1 MGGGNN
7 TNPGGPVHKQAGSLA
22 SRAHMIAGTPPHS
35 TMERG
40 GDRDIVVTGAR
51 NQFAP
56 DLEPGGSVSC
66 MRSSLSFLSLIFD
79 VGPRDVLSAEAI
91 EGCLVEGGEWTRATA
106 GPGPPRMCSIV
117 ELPNFLEYPG
127 ARGGLRCVFSRV
139 YGEVGFFGEPAAGLL
154 ETQCPAHTFFAG
166 PWALRPLS
174 YTLLTIGP
182 LGMGLFRDGD
192 TAYLFDPHGLPE
204 GTPAFIA
211 KVRAGDMYPYLTYY
225 TRNRPDVRWAGAMV
239 FFVPSGPEPA
249 APADLTAAAL
259 HLYGASETYL
269 QDEAFSERRVAI
281 THPLRGEIAGLGEPC
296 VGVGPREGVGGTGP
310 HPPTAA
316 QSPPPT
322 RARRDDRASETSRG
336 TAGPLA
342 KPEAKRPNRAP
353 DDVWAVALKG
363 TPPTDPPSADPPSAD
378 PTTASLR
385 PQDPRRRGGRRR

>member
-1 MGGGNN
+1 MFG
-7 TNPGGPVHKQAGSLA
+7 
-22 SRAHMIAGTPPHS
+22 R
-35 TMERG
+35 
-40 GDRDIVVTGAR
+40 
-51 NQFAP
+51 
-56 DLEPGGSVSC
+56 
-66 MRSSLSFLSLIFD
+66 
-79 VGPRDVLSAEAI
+79 
-91 EGCLVEGGEWTRATA
+91 GGEWTRATA

-139 YGEVGFFGEPAAGLL
+139 YGEVGFFGEPVAGLL

-281 THPLRGEIAGLGEPC
+281 THPCGARSRAWGSPASAWAPGRGRGHGATPAHSRPVAATDPGPSRRQGLRDIPGDGRS
-296 VGVGPREGVGGTGP
+296 VGK
-310 HPPTAA
+310 
-316 QSPPPT
+316 T
-322 RARRDDRASETSRG
+322 RGQAPESGARRCMG
-336 TAGPLA
+336 GGPEGYPTHGSPLR
-342 KPEAKRPNRAP
+342 RPTLR
-353 DDVWAVALKG
+353 
-363 TPPTDPPSADPPSAD
+363 D